1 LTFSRRTSRAK
12 VFFGLKH
19 LKGQGCEFLR
29 EGSRHS
35 VYGHRE
41 AQRSSTVP
49 RDSEIPDKL
58 ARKICKDL
66 GVLST

>member
-1 LTFSRRTSRAK
+1 MKRRAL
-12 VFFGLKH
+12 VKH

-29 EGSRHS
+29 EGSRHT
-35 VYGHRE
+35 VYVHRE

-66 GVLST
+66 GVLSP